1 MSGTGQNAEKGQA
14 LAMGR
19 VSVVGGCTIICVG
32 IPGEIVR
39 DGGCVRKIVFGFAV
53 TVLVCG
59 VGFGQAA
66 APAAALPSTV
76 SAVSQGGAGK
86 TMLLWPAGAPGALGD
101 EDVDKPTLTVFL
113 PVAANATKTGV
124 VVAPGGGYT
133 HLAVEKEGFAFARW
147 LNERGVAAF
156 VLQYRLGPKYH
167 YPVEL
172 EDAQRAIRMVRAH
185 AAEYGVSTDQ
195 IGMWG
200 SSAGGHLAATA
211 GTKFDSGKAD
221 ASGLDAN
228 YVVDRQGS
236 RPDFLILSYPV
247 ITFHEPDLHRGSLK
261 YLLGDSPDP
270 ALVDSLSAE
279 TQVTR
284 ETPPTFLF
292 ATTDDKT
299 VPVVNSVMFYSA
311 LVKAGV
317 PAEMHLFQ
325 HGSHGAGLAVGNP
338 QLSDWPDLLAKWMR
352 ERGYMEQGI
361 GSRE

>member
-1 MSGTGQNAEKGQA
+1 VNGCSVLDSGSGDG
-14 LAMGR
+14 LAAGGAGG
-19 VSVVGGCTIICVG
+19 VGGCTIIFEWGCVVK
-32 IPGEIVR
+32 IVR
-39 DGGCVRKIVFGFAV
+39 DGGFVRKLLFGFAMAA
-53 TVLVCG
+53 LVSG
-59 VGFGQAA
+59 VGFGQVM
-66 APAAALPSTV
+66 APAAAPLPSTV

-113 PVAANATKTGV
+113 PLAPNPTKTGV

-185 AAEYGVSTDQ
+185 AAEYGVATDHV
-195 IGMWG
+195 GMWG
-200 SSAGGHLAATA
+200 SSAGGHLTATA
-211 GTKFDSGKAD
+211 GTKFDAGKAG
-221 ASGLDAN
+221 ASDEIE
-228 YVVDRQGS
+228 RQGS

-247 ITFHEPDLHRGSLK
+247 ITFKEPDLHRGSLK
-261 YLLGDSPDP
+261 FLLGDTPDP

-279 TQVTR
+279 TQVTKN
-284 ETPPTFLF
+284 TPPAFLF

-299 VPVVNSVMFYSA
+299 VPVINSVMFYSA

-325 HGSHGAGLAVGNP
+325 HGSHGAGLAPENP
-338 QLSDWPDLLAKWMR
+338 QLSGWPDLLAKWMR
-352 ERGYMEQGI
+352 ERGYMTAAAQ
-361 GSRE
+361 